1 MRTLSLF
8 LIVTSGGFLLAGDK
22 PDYSGT
28 WRTEGS
34 STSDAA
40 IQIQL
45 KDKEIHLRDPGNA
58 EEIVC
63 NTVGKECQ
71 IKLEGK
77 PAKVSYY
84 YNGPMLVEWRLEGKD
99 GKHVTKI
106 RRKLSEDGRKMT
118 VEIMPINPQGSTR
131 EVTYIR
137 IDDPPAADQSPTA
150 KR

>member
-1 MRTLSLF
+1 MQTLMLF
-8 LIVTSGGFLLAGDK
+8 LVVTSGGFLVAGDK

-34 STSDAA
+34 SASDAA
-40 IQIQL
+40 IQIRL
-45 KDKEIHLRDPGNA
+45 KDKEIRLRDAGA
-58 EEIVC
+58 TEEIVC

-71 IKLEGK
+71 IKLDGK

-106 RRKLSEDGRKMT
+106 RRKLSEDRRKMT
-118 VEIMPINPQGSTR
+118 VEIMPIEPQGSTR

-137 IDDPPAADQSPTA
+137 IDDDRAASQSETA